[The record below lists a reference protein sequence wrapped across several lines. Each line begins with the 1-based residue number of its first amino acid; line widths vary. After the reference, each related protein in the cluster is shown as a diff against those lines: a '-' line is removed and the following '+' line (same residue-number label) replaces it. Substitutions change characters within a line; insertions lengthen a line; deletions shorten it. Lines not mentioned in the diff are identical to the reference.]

1 MRDVRDCIHRDTGI
15 SVENTVEQQRA
26 AAASGH
32 LVTPLSRQ
40 GVETE
45 GGEVGWLWDWERR
58 VLGRQGV
65 LPAMASL
72 VSWHLWHQCCGIT
85 LWQNASSRSGST
97 HAGRCDSSTLEYRT
111 AELADETADLSHSLC
126 DVCDGRNTPVGRSD
140 RGNERGYAAS
150 QRHAYVMRKRGVCR
164 AVPYGFAS
172 WWVAT
177 GADRGSGPARPPG
190 HAAAFVCGPRGG
202 CGVPDMPDRGTH
214 TSTDSDALD
223 LDARRRSGRAGRLG
237 CGGGRPGRGSPGA
250 RTLHTHDT
258 GIRVLVGTGRLN
270 AIMSRGGCAGD
281 PVCLL
286 FAVMSRGTCELHTSI
301 IAVAWKRRMKAGWRG
316 KEQPAAPPLAALP
329 QLASC
334 KQPHGGACPGPR
346 CAHTT

>member
-1 MRDVRDCIHRDTGI
+1 M
-15 SVENTVEQQRA
+15 A
-26 AAASGH
+26 
-32 LVTPLSRQ
+32 
-40 GVETE
+40 
-45 GGEVGWLWDWERR
+45 ERLR
-58 VLGRQGV
+58 
-65 LPAMASL
+65 
-72 VSWHLWHQCCGIT
+72 
-85 LWQNASSRSGST
+85 SRSGST

-202 CGVPDMPDRGTH
+202 CAGFRIGRIEHRGTH
-214 TSTDSDALD
+214 TSTDSDCSTSTLD
-223 LDARRRSGRAGRLG
+223 GGAVGRGVWGVGADARD
-237 CGGGRPGRGSPGA
+237 GGRRERGPC
-250 RTLHTHDT
+250 THDT
-258 GIRVLVGTGRLN
+258 GIRVFVLVGTGRLN

>member
-40 GVETE
+40 GVGTG

-85 LWQNASSRSGST
+85 CGRTPRRVPVRHTPGAATAAPSSIE
-97 HAGRCDSSTLEYRT
+97 HLLNWRT
-111 AELADETADLSHSLC
+111 RPPISA
-126 DVCDGRNTPVGRSD
+126 TPCVMCVMAATRRSD
-140 RGNERGYAAS
+140 ARTEVTSEVTQHRNVMRI
-150 QRHAYVMRKRGVCR
+150 HAYVMRKRGVCR

-177 GADRGSGPARPPG
+177 GTDRGSGPARPPG

-214 TSTDSDALD
+214 TSTDSDCSTSTLD
-223 LDARRRSGRAGRLG
+223 GGAVGRGVWGVGADARD
-237 CGGGRPGRGSPGA
+237 GGRRERGPC
-250 RTLHTHDT
+250 THDSRHRDQ
-258 GIRVLVGTGRLN
+258 GFGRHGTSECDNVAVALGTLF
-270 AIMSRGGCAGD
+270 AY
-281 PVCLL
+281 CLL
-286 FAVMSRGTCELHTSI
+286 
-301 IAVAWKRRMKAGWRG
+301 
-316 KEQPAAPPLAALP
+316 
-329 QLASC
+329 
-334 KQPHGGACPGPR
+334 
-346 CAHTT
+346 